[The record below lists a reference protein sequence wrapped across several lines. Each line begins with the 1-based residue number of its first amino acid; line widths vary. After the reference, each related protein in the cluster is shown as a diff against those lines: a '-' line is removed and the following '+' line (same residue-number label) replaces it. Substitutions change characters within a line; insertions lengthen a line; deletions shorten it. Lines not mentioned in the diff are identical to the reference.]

1 MDSLGFTIIM
11 RTSIDVNKLKRNTKI
26 MVETE
31 STVFEIIVSVL
42 VSGGITFVRPTKAKI
57 VSLIQKRRSIVF
69 MYTDKVG
76 NDDSVTTSRVLS
88 ATVSSSDGSWYYHAI
103 EKKDKK

>member
-1 MDSLGFTIIM
+1 M

-31 STVFEIIVSVL
+31 STVFEIIVTGPKSGSVL

>member
-1 MDSLGFTIIM
+1 M
-11 RTSIDVNKLKRNTKI
+11 RTSIDVSKLKRNTKI

-31 STVFEIIVSVL
+31 STVFEIIVTGPKSNSVL

-76 NDDSVTTSRVLS
+76 KDDSFTTSRVLS